1 MTRTEIFKS
10 YLTIMIVPWASAARG
25 FFAGLQQSRE
35 EMDRLCHA
43 DARWTSNQKS
53 SMK

>member
-10 YLTIMIVPWASAARG
+10 YLTIMIAPWAGAVRG

-35 EMDRLCHA
+35 EMDRLCRA
-43 DARWTSNQKS
+43 DARWVLTKMS
-53 SMK
+53 SAR

>member
-10 YLTIMIVPWASAARG
+10 YLTIMTAPWVSAARG

-35 EMDRLCHA
+35 EMDRLCRA
-43 DARWTSNQKS
+43 DARWIFTK
-53 SMK
+53 KC